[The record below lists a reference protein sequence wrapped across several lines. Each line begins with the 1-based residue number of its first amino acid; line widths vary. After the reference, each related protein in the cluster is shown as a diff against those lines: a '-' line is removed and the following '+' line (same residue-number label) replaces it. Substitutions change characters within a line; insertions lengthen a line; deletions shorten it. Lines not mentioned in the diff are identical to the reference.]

1 MTNGKL
7 PTSFWVVAAIALVWN
22 LMGVAAFAMQVTM
35 GEEALQ
41 AMSAA
46 ERDLYASIPAWAT
59 AAYAV
64 AVFGG
69 SLASIALLLRKAW
82 AAPVFVVSLVGIV
95 AQMGQ
100 ALFMTRAIEVRG
112 AGIVVMPLVVTAIAI
127 FLVWYSASAKRKG
140 WLG

>member
-7 PTSFWVVAAIALVWN
+7 PTSFWVVAAIALLWN
-22 LMGVAAFAMQVTM
+22 LVGVTAFAMQLTM

-46 ERDLYASIPAWAT
+46 ERELYASVPGWAT

-69 SLASIALLLRKAW
+69 TLASIALLLRKAW
-82 AAPVFVVSLVGIV
+82 AAPLFVVSLTGIV
-95 AQMGQ
+95 VQMGQ

-112 AGIVVMPLVVTAIAI
+112 VGIVVMPLMITAVAV